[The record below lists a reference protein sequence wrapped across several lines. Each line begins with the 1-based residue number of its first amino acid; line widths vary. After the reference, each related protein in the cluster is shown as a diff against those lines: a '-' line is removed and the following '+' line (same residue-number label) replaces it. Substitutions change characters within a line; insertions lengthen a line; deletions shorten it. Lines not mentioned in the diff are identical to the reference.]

1 MAKMPLSRDLMLSRT
16 MMTPHTRI
24 PQRTRTRRA
33 QDILEHP
40 ESLKAFLY
48 SGREVIALQ
57 GLPVDELLLTRESQR
72 ELFGLA
78 GDTMTS
84 TVVGE
89 ALLSALTVSC
99 KTLTRQRSR

>member
-1 MAKMPLSRDLMLSRT
+1 MAKVLLSRDSMLSGT

-24 PQRTRTRRA
+24 PQRARTRRA
-33 QDILEHP
+33 QEIFEHP
-40 ESLKAFLY
+40 ESLKAVLY

-72 ELFGLA
+72 EVFGRA
-78 GDTMTS
+78 GNTVTF

-99 KTLTRQRSR
+99 KILTRQRSR